1 MIILGDPERFLDQNR
16 SLLLIIYHNARE
28 HIVIVRTLYGILGH
42 GKNDASYQPL

>member
-1 MIILGDPERFLDQNR
+1 MLVDRNRF
-16 SLLLIIYHNARE
+16 LLLIIYHIALE